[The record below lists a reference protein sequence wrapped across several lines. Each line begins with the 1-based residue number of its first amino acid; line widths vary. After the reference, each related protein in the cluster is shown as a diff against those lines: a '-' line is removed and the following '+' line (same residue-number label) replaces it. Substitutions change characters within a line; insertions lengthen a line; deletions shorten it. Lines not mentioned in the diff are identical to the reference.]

1 MWGTLTISVCT
12 LWLGLFWTLGGWW
25 SPQPSHPAG
34 TDRWRVV
41 VHHQNR
47 EHNVIHT
54 DIPILFG
61 IVVLVVKRMK
71 TTYVVYAGWDKLSP
85 LHMKKIRRE
94 MIIVANKLSY
104 INTFTVYSLYLQFFF
119 FIILQK
125 CFINRQFINQNVYIL
140 RFYSKF
146 CVWMRSKCSECIWH
160 ISRLIS

>member
-1 MWGTLTISVCT
+1 M
-12 LWLGLFWTLGGWW
+12 
-25 SPQPSHPAG
+25 
-34 TDRWRVV
+34 

-104 INTFTVYSLYLQFFF
+104 INTFTVYIYNIFTVFFLHNIAKMF
-119 FIILQK
+119 
-125 CFINRQFINQNVYIL
+125 
-140 RFYSKF
+140 
-146 CVWMRSKCSECIWH
+146 H
-160 ISRLIS
+160 